1 MATYVDLSS
10 FSATSTT
17 STQQYYYY
25 GTLASGNTF
34 TVTSGHTVFFH
45 HNIDSTNEIIN
56 NGTIINNGEII
67 FGTPGF
73 PQDNLKRFFNKY
85 ILVNN
90 GNIHVKVDEG
100 VVSGTHCIYNYH
112 NDDATDDTPQIINN
126 GTIGTLPSSP
136 TASWTH
142 NGGIINSQLVTGAD
156 ESVTWNNG
164 NYISNI
170 VTSIYYN
177 NNSTLTAVT
186 GGTSG
191 GTGGCAIMPTADT
204 SGSEYRITG
213 DNGNSNGACDEFT
226 LQGNFSIG
234 VRKMSLNVESKITY
248 AKLLGFIIPS
258 GITLTCGV
266 NNSNNSVLTIGSDH
280 SSFTYD
286 NNGTVDY
293 TDDDPSNKVNYY
305 SFTVAGA
312 ISGGDEGTVICF
324 YGFVNVQTDKGLK
337 QIKDLKRGDMIFTND
352 GYQPL
357 AELDVGFNPSNELLK
372 RKFKTTDFMV
382 KIPKDFLAE
391 NVPTED
397 VYVTKTH
404 PLSVRITSDDKDFEY
419 LHLFVEELM
428 QLGDD
433 IEYVRKDEETKLYN
447 LIFDNH
453 YEVNVGNM
461 KFLSH
466 HPNHNNGNK
475 RLKEGN
481 EIDPENRTKKVYA
494 DKNGIYFK
502 KITLKNLL
510 KDKPDEMTDKEYLV
524 HALCFKV

>member
-1 MATYVDLSS
+1 MATYVNLANSPTSS
-10 FSATSTT
+10 TS
-17 STQQYYYY
+17 SSNGYYYY

-34 TVTSGHTVFFH
+34 TVTSGHIVFFY
-45 HNIDSTNEIIN
+45 HNTDSTNQIIN
-56 NGTIINNGEII
+56 LGTIINNGVII
-67 FGTPGF
+67 FGTAGNG
-73 PQDNLKRFFNKY
+73 DNLKYFLNKK

-90 GNIHVKVDEG
+90 GNIHVKVDTG
-100 VVSGTHCIYNYH
+100 KVSGTHCIYNYQGG
-112 NDDATDDTPQIINN
+112 NAADDTPQIINN
-126 GTIGTLPSSP
+126 GTIGTLVPGSG
-136 TASWTH
+136 WTH
-142 NGGIINSQLVTGAD
+142 DGGIINSYNLGFNEFQH
-156 ESVTWNNG
+156 G

-177 NNSTLTAVT
+177 NEGTLTAVIK
-186 GGTSG
+186 GTTLS
-191 GTGGCAIMPTADT
+191 TNGGCAIMPASNTG
-204 SGSEYRITG
+204 GSEYEITG
-213 DNGNSNGACDEFT
+213 DDGNSGFCDTFT
-226 LQGNFSIG
+226 LQGNFNIG
-234 VRKMSLNVESKITY
+234 EMRMSLNVLEKITY
-248 AKLLGFIIPS
+248 NDLEGFIIPN
-258 GITLTCGV
+258 GITLTCGAT
-266 NNSNNSVLTIGSDH
+266 NSKLTIGSVS
-280 SSFTYD
+280 SSFIYK
-286 NNGTVDY
+286 NIGTVD
-293 TDDDPSNKVNYY
+293 TGTATPVSAYY
-305 SFTVAGA
+305 SFSSAATY
-312 ISGGDEGTVICF
+312 ISSTDEGTIICF
-324 YGFVNVQTDKGLK
+324 YGFVNVMTKDGLK

-372 RKFKTTDFMV
+372 RKFKTTDFIV

-404 PLSVRITSDDKDFEY
+404 PLSVRITSDKNDKDFEF
-419 LHLFVEELM
+419 LHLFARELM

-453 YEVNVGNM
+453 YEVNIGNM

-502 KITLKNLL
+502 TTTLEHLL
-510 KDKPDEMTDKEYLV
+510 KDKPENVSDKEFLASV
-524 HALCFKV
+524 LQF